1 MKHTFRF
8 LTLGLCAVTISAAVR
23 PAHAISDEQE
33 IAAGRTMAQQAIQQY
48 GQPLPANDPR
58 QIRVSRIGAMLARQ
72 ATRRNIPFSY
82 TVLQN
87 DKVLNAFA
95 GPGGP
100 VFVTTKLMATAQN
113 DAELAYV
120 LGHETGHVEL
130 RHVVKAAQKS
140 QTIGIGAAILGG
152 ILSSRGGQAG
162 DLVGGL
168 VNTGAVLWQ
177 KGFSRKEE
185 SQADDYGTRA
195 IARLGFDPRAA
206 VSMLG
211 RLGDGPEGLG
221 KYLSDH
227 PTSPARQKAVS
238 AEINRENLVGV
249 AQNNGGP
256 FLTLAGGNSEY
267 PPAFGQSRVTSP
279 VVPAG
284 DAPFNGR
291 VVQGARGPVV
301 LVPVIEMARMAGVQW
316 SARGDGVAVRTDA
329 SGRTSG
335 IFRANASRATI
346 NGRTAQMMTAAQVV
360 DGQLFA
366 PLGAVSA
373 AVGAHASLHGQNQA
387 LVSFADGR
395 SAVVN
400 F

>member
-1 MKHTFRF
+1 MKQSTQL
-8 LTLGLCAVTISAAVR
+8 LTLGLCAATVALAVH
-23 PAHAISDEQE
+23 PAHAITDEQE
-33 IAAGRTMAQQAIQQY
+33 IAAGRQMAQQAIQQY
-48 GQPLPANDPR
+48 GQPLPPSDPR
-58 QIRVSRIGAMLARQ
+58 QQRVSRIGAMLARN

-87 DKVLNAFA
+87 DTVLNAFA

-152 ILSSRGGQAG
+152 LLSGRGGRGG

-195 IARLGFDPRAA
+195 MARLGFDPRAA

-211 RLGDGPEGLG
+211 RLGNGPEGLQ
-221 KYLSDH
+221 KLLSDH

-238 AEINRENLVGV
+238 AEINRENLVDV
-249 AQNNGGP
+249 ARQNGGP
-256 FLTLAGGNSEY
+256 FLTMAGGNGNF
-267 PPAFGQSRVTSP
+267 PPAFGQSTVASP
-279 VVPAG
+279 VREAG
-284 DAPFNGR
+284 AAPFNGL
-291 VVQGARGPVV
+291 VVQSARGPVV
-301 LVPVIEMARMAGVQW
+301 LVPIIEMARLARVQ
-316 SARGDGVAVRTDA
+316 SSSRGDGVAVRSDA
-329 SGRTSG
+329 RGRTSG
-335 IFRANASRATI
+335 IFRANSAQATI
-346 NGRTAQMMTAAQVV
+346 GGRAAQMSAPAQIV
-360 DGQLFA
+360 DGKLYA
-366 PLGAVSA
+366 PVGAVA
-373 AVGAHASLHGQNQA
+373 AAMGAHASLRADNEV
-387 LVSFADGR
+387 LVTFADGHATVI
-395 SAVVN
+395 S

>member
-1 MKHTFRF
+1 MKHTRF
-8 LTLGLCAVTISAAVR
+8 LTLGLSAVALAGAVR
-23 PAHAISDEQE
+23 PAHAVTDEQE
-33 IAAGRTMAQQAIQQY
+33 IAAGRTMAQQAIKEY
-48 GQPLPANDPR
+48 GQPLPQNDPR
-58 QIRVSRIGAMLARQ
+58 QLRVTRIGAMLARQ

-130 RHVVKAAQKS
+130 RHVVKASQKS

-195 IARLGFDPRAA
+195 MARLGFDPRAA

-211 RLGDGPEGLG
+211 RLGDGPEGLQ

-227 PTSPARQKAVS
+227 PTSPARQKAVT
-238 AEINRENLVGV
+238 AEIGRENLVEV
-249 AQNNGGP
+249 ARQNGGP
-256 FLTLAGGNSEY
+256 YLSLADTMDNAA
-267 PPAFGQSRVTSP
+267 PVFGQRAVAAP
-279 VVPAG
+279 VVAAG
-284 DAPFNGR
+284 EAPFNGR
-291 VVQGARGPVV
+291 VVQDARGPVV
-301 LVPVIEMARMAGVQW
+301 LVPVIEMARLAGVQW

-335 IFRANASRATI
+335 IFRANSAQATI
-346 NGRTAQMMTAAQVV
+346 NGRTAQLSARTQVV
-360 DGQLFA
+360 DGQLYA
-366 PLGAVSA
+366 PVGAVA
-373 AVGAHASLHGQNQA
+373 TAMGGHASLRADNQA
-387 LVSFADGR
+387 LVTFKDGR
-395 SAVVN
+395 STVIR